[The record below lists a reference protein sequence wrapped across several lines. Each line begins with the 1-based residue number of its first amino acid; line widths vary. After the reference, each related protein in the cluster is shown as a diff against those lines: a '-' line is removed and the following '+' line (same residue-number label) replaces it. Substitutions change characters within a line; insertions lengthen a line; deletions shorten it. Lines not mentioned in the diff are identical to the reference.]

1 MLNLW
6 LSPITKQAKS
16 TCGLISHTR
25 IICTVRDAYQLQRT
39 EDDAKLARYFVF
51 STFDFQH
58 ITNYKKRKP
67 FAALE
72 AAAVSGHTVVFHL
85 V

>member
-1 MLNLW
+1 LVVSNNETGKKHLC
-6 LSPITKQAKS
+6 IEF
-16 TCGLISHTR
+16 SHTNNFFS
-25 IICTVRDAYQLQRT
+25 VLDAYPQPRT
-39 EDDAKLARYFVF
+39 EDDDRYFVF

-58 ITNYKKRKP
+58 ITNYKNRKP